1 MYKSKNENM
10 VTYQAKNFAKV
21 YKDSLFDLIRNPEY
35 TTQPRDMK
43 INEMTNIS
51 LVIENPLSCLYE
63 NTFRSSQLKY
73 IAAEFLWYLMG
84 RNDVEWISKYAK
96 FWESIQ
102 NEDGTVNSSYGNLL
116 FNTKNEHGLTQ
127 YQWALESLIIDKDSR
142 QAVLHFNL
150 PIHQNHGNKDFVCT
164 MYGIFQIR
172 DNKLNF
178 TVNMRS
184 NDVILGLPTDVAF
197 FATLQ
202 SQMLNHLK
210 SAKYPELELGTYTHI
225 VNSFHIYERHFD
237 IAKRM
242 LSTRF
247 KPVAIPKVKEDLIN
261 PIGEPAQAF
270 FELFSDMSIQQK
282 DPLFNWIQTN
292 INL

>member
-1 MYKSKNENM
+1 
-10 VTYQAKNFAKV
+10 
-21 YKDSLFDLIRNPEY
+21 
-35 TTQPRDMK
+35 
-43 INEMTNIS
+43 
-51 LVIENPLSCLYE
+51 
-63 NTFRSSQLKY
+63 
-73 IAAEFLWYLMG
+73 
-84 RNDVEWISKYAK
+84 
-96 FWESIQ
+96 
-102 NEDGTVNSSYGNLL
+102 
-116 FNTKNEHGLTQ
+116 
-127 YQWALESLIIDKDSR
+127 
-142 QAVLHFNL
+142 
-150 PIHQNHGNKDFVCT
+150 

-210 SAKYPELELGTYTHI
+210 SAKYPDLELGTYTHI